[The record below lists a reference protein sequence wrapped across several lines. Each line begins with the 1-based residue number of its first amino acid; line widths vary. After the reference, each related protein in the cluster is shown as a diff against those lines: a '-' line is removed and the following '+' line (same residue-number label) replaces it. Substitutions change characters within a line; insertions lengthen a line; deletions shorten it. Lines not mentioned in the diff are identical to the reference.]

1 MAVQDR
7 ATSILN
13 RVAIC
18 AALPR
23 EKLADLK
30 AAMLRPQADQE
41 IDIPENLRE
50 PVTILSDYSSPKKKK
65 HHHRKKPPISGQ
77 AVEPIGE
84 FLCRPLSR

>member
-50 PVTILSDYSSPKKKK
+50 PVTILSDYSSPKKKNTTTE
-65 HHHRKKPPISGQ
+65 RNLP
-77 AVEPIGE
+77 
-84 FLCRPLSR
+84 FLGRPLSR